1 MTIQTADFD
10 RIQQQIQAL
19 GRRDWLWWSLS
30 VLSALLLLG
39 LGLGIYSLRP
49 TAATPELTVAQVFQ
63 VAFLYVFA
71 VVVTGFNIHALLR
84 SREAERLKVD
94 LLLESLQRE
103 LNRLQGMV
111 DPVTRAYTRACL
123 DEMAQK
129 EIQRSERHNGSF
141 ALVLVDLDNFK
152 QINDHFGHLMG
163 DFVLAEAGQV
173 LQASVRGSDLVFRY
187 GGDEFVL
194 LLVGSDR
201 PGAEAVVGRVHSK
214 LEDWKGRS
222 KEERFEIGLSS
233 GISLFSP
240 GKTLQDLLREADEGM
255 YAMKHRRHAQSP
267 SLETV
272 TELRSARA
280 ATQTDLPGS

>member
-1 MTIQTADFD
+1 MTIQTADLD
-10 RIQQQIQAL
+10 RIQQQIHAL

-30 VLSALLLLG
+30 ILSALLLLG
-39 LGLGIYSLRP
+39 LGLGIYSLSPR
-49 TAATPELTVAQVFQ
+49 AGAPELTVAQVFQ

-103 LNRLQGMV
+103 LGRLQGMV

-123 DEMAQK
+123 DEMVQK
-129 EIQRSERHNGSF
+129 EINRAERHGGSF

-152 QINDHFGHLMG
+152 QINDQFGHLMG
-163 DFVLAEAGQV
+163 DFVLAEAGQI
-173 LQASVRGSDLVFRY
+173 LQACVRGSDLVFRY

-201 PGAEAVVGRVHSK
+201 PGAEAVVSRIHSK
-214 LEDWKGRS
+214 LEGWRS
-222 KEERFEIGLSS
+222 QTKRDRIDVGLSS
-233 GISLFSP
+233 GISLFST
-240 GKTLQDLLREADEGM
+240 GKTLQDLLQEADEAM
-255 YAMKHRRHAQSP
+255 YAMKTRHHTAAP
-267 SLETV
+267 SLE
-272 TELRSARA
+272 A
-280 ATQTDLPGS
+280 AQ

>member
-1 MTIQTADFD
+1 MTLEAADFE
-10 RIQQQIQAL
+10 RIQQQIHAL

-30 VLSALLLLG
+30 ILSALLLLG
-39 LGLGIYSLRP
+39 LGMGVYSLSP
-49 TAATPELTVAQVFQ
+49 KLGAPQLSVAQIFQ

-103 LNRLQGMV
+103 MTRIQGMV

-123 DEMAQK
+123 EEMVQK
-129 EIQRSERHNGSF
+129 EIQRVERHSGSF

-152 QINDHFGHLMG
+152 QINDQFGHLMG
-163 DFVLAEAGQV
+163 DFVLAETGQV
-173 LQASVRGSDLVFRY
+173 LQASVRGSDLVFRF

-201 PGAEAVVGRVHSK
+201 PGAEAVVGRIHHKLEEWKSHSK
-214 LEDWKGRS
+214 DGQ
-222 KEERFEIGLSS
+222 FDIGLSS
-233 GISLFSP
+233 GISLYAP
-240 GKTLQDLLREADEGM
+240 GKSLQELLREADEQM
-255 YAMKHRRHAQSP
+255 YAMKQQRHSHAA
-267 SLETV
+267 SLKV
-272 TELRSARA
+272 VN
-280 ATQTDLPGS
+280 

>member
-1 MTIQTADFD
+1 MTFEAADLD

-39 LGLGIYSLRP
+39 LGLGVYSLSPRAGAP
-49 TAATPELTVAQVFQ
+49 DLTVPQVFQ

-103 LNRLQGMV
+103 LGRLQGMI
-111 DPVTRAYTRACL
+111 DPVTRVYSRACL
-123 DEMAQK
+123 EEMAQK
-129 EIQRSERHNGSF
+129 EIQRSERHSSSF
-141 ALVLVDLDNFK
+141 ALVLLDVDNFK
-152 QINDHFGHLMG
+152 QINDQFGHLMG
-163 DFVLAEAGQV
+163 DFVLAEAGQI
-173 LQASVRGSDLVFRY
+173 LQAAVRGSDLVFRY

-194 LLVGSDR
+194 LLVESDR
-201 PGAEAVVGRVHSK
+201 AGAEAVLHRIHVS
-214 LEDWKGRS
+214 LANWKGRS
-222 KEERFEIGLSS
+222 KEEQFAFGLSS
-233 GISLFSP
+233 GISLFAA

-255 YAMKHRRHAQSP
+255 YAMKNRNRSQAP
-267 SLETV
+267 SLK
-272 TELRSARA
+272 A
-280 ATQTDLPGS
+280 AD